1 MLVIGDL
8 LAEVASKVTT
18 DESLAMFSTNARGWS
33 NKNPIMTL
41 RYLLCFLVAL
51 QGCIAKRLPTG
62 CNPSTYRISIE
73 VPEASLTSTADTF
86 TGEVEIV
93 FQLEQKTSS
102 LQLHASHDHLTIRT
116 LQLRNPILNA
126 IISATYNVDE
136 MDILTITTATE
147 LEAGTNYNLLI
158 TYDGRLSTTDMNGVY
173 KSSYVDATGTKKYLV
188 ATQFESVHAR
198 RAFPCFD
205 EPSYK
210 AAFTVDITYRQ
221 IPFQADASDV
231 HLSGSLVISDFTCS
245 EWSNPGSTT
254 KNGVCSRSDTA
265 NNRAWALEITPKLLN
280 ALNTYTGILYTDS
293 ISKVDQVALPDFRSG
308 AMENWGL
315 ITYR

>member
-1 MLVIGDL
+1 
-8 LAEVASKVTT
+8 
-18 DESLAMFSTNARGWS
+18 
-33 NKNPIMTL
+33 
-41 RYLLCFLVAL
+41 
-51 QGCIAKRLPTG
+51 
-62 CNPSTYRISIE
+62 
-73 VPEASLTSTADTF
+73 
-86 TGEVEIV
+86 
-93 FQLEQKTSS
+93 
-102 LQLHASHDHLTIRT
+102 
-116 LQLRNPILNA
+116 
-126 IISATYNVDE
+126 
-136 MDILTITTATE
+136 
-147 LEAGTNYNLLI
+147 
-158 TYDGRLSTTDMNGVY
+158 MNGVY

-210 AAFTVDITYRQ
+210 AAFTVDITVPEAFKALSNTEYTTQPVLSSGTVKYRFKQ
-221 IPFQADASDV
+221 TPVMSTYLVAF
-231 HLSGSLVISDFTCS
+231 VISDFTCS

-315 ITYR
+315 ITYREARLLFDPEEDGVGTKQTIALIIAHELSHSWFGNLVTLAWWSETFLNEGFARYFQYKITNEVR